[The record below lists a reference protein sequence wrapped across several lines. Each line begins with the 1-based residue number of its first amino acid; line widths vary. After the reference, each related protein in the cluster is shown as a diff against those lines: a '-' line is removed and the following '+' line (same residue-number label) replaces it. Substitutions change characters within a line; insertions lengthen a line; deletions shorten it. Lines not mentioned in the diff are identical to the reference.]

1 MIIFAVDAGG
11 TKARF
16 AAYEQ
21 HGIVLHEFEQASCHP
36 LQVGFKTMGE
46 RLAQGI
52 QLLMEQVDQK
62 PAILSF
68 GLAGYGQNA
77 SIRASIER
85 VIHKTFKDYKTLIH
99 NDVECAL
106 KASLQ
111 SADGIMVVAG
121 TGSIA
126 LRSLNHTQ
134 VRCGGWG
141 SQIGDEGSAFWMG
154 RKVLSLFSQMA
165 DGRIPKSDLYDL
177 VMETLVLDEPS
188 DLIVHLNQHPHP
200 KEATASLARI
210 AYLGYQ
216 KGDLHCIQIFEEAA
230 FELAKLAQCL
240 HYESPSTIPVKCTG
254 GVFEAKEAILK
265 PLIQNLGKK
274 YRVELS
280 QNPPI
285 YGAYLFAKQAL
296 GEME

>member
-16 AAYEQ
+16 AAYDQ
-21 HGIVLHEFEQASCHP
+21 DGIVLHEFEHASCHP
-36 LQVGFKTMGE
+36 LQVGFKIMAQ

-52 QLLMEQVDQK
+52 QQLMENVNQK
-62 PAILSF
+62 PDVLSF

-85 VIHKTFKDYKTLIH
+85 VIHTTFKDYKTIIH

-134 VRCGGWG
+134 VRSGGWG

-154 RKVLSLFSQMA
+154 RYVLSIFSQMA
-165 DGRIPKSDLYDL
+165 DGRLPKTELYDL
-177 VMETLVLDEPS
+177 VMETLVLDEPT
-188 DLIVHLNQHPHP
+188 DIIVHLNDHPHP

-210 AYLGYQ
+210 AYLAYQ
-216 KGDLHCIQIFEEAA
+216 KGDKQCIQIFEDAA
-230 FELAKLAQCL
+230 FELAKLVRCL

-265 PLIQNLGKK
+265 PLKHLLGKE
-274 YRVELS
+274 YTVELS